1 MLEKDKK
8 KEKDFNLS
16 KPSEEQAKKIL
27 SEVGYGDKIAG
38 VRMHAMAGNTKEP
51 LGSLREVDNFLKA
64 KAPGKLIKGQTSSV
78 NYIDPNALSSW
89 IKEVLGDSELAKK
102 IEKNIDKED
111 DYRKQAKTIRKLI
124 EKRIKQSRELISEN

>member
-1 MLEKDKK
+1 MLENDKK

-16 KPSEEQAKKIL
+16 KPSEEQAEKFL

-51 LGSLREVDNFLKA
+51 LGSLREVNNFLKA
-64 KAPGKLIKGQTSSV
+64 KASSKLIKGETSSV
-78 NYIDPNALSSW
+78 NYIDPDALSNW
-89 IKEVLGDSELAKK
+89 IKEVLGDSELAEK

-111 DYRKQAKTIRKLI
+111 DYRKQAKTIKKLI
-124 EKRIKQSRELISEN
+124 EKRIKQSRDILNKN